1 MNTAILA
8 EPRKL
13 YVSRTILALAGLIA
27 VAIAATI
34 LFAPGAFYA
43 GYGINLSGNPTL
55 ANELK
60 APSGMLLVTGLIMFA
75 GVARREWVVPSL
87 ATASVVYLSYGV
99 ARVISIALDGV
110 PHSGMVSAAVIELVI
125 GAICLA
131 ALLSGK
137 RKLLIWTAQR

>member
-1 MNTAILA
+1 MNTATLTQ
-8 EPRKL
+8 PGKL
-13 YVSRTILALAGLIA
+13 YGSRSILALAGLIA

-43 GYGINLSGNPTL
+43 GYGIELSGNPTL

-87 ATASVVYLSYGV
+87 ATATVVYLSYGI
-99 ARVISIALDGV
+99 ARLTSIALDGV

-125 GAICLA
+125 GVICLA
-131 ALLSGK
+131 TLLSRRRELVAGDS
-137 RKLLIWTAQR
+137 QG